1 MPEHEKHT
9 VCLPFLPKNAI
20 SLRVLSL
27 AFCLLKPP
35 SQILKPASQLLR
47 LNSHLLRPASWLL
60 KAGLLKIPTILFI
73 KFETEADYE
82 YMPKSTIFNLG
93 LALTSG
99 LAPPSLL
106 PTVTIWRHHIRRWAK
121 ALDGIKNVRQQTNKA
136 IYVGER
142 CILYQVLIFF
152 EETRVFAA
160 FGRWTLVHIGPHKF
174 GRLRPYV

>member
-1 MPEHEKHT
+1 MHQHEKHT

-20 SLRVLSL
+20 SFRVLSL

-73 KFETEADYE
+73 KFQTEADYE

-106 PTVTIWRHHIRRWAK
+106 PTETIWRHHIRRWAK

-136 IYVGER
+136 
-142 CILYQVLIFF
+142 VLCWRKMYYISSLNIFWGDWGL
-152 EETRVFAA
+152 RS
-160 FGRWTLVHIGPHKF
+160 
-174 GRLRPYV
+174 LRPLDLSAYRPT